1 MGLHVALALVLAALA
16 LAGAPA
22 PAAAADVKIIIG
34 GGPPH
39 AHPPGHHPPRF
50 IGGRPVVVWPQPV
63 YVAPRR
69 CQAPGYWTQQ
79 WIPQTQIYYVWA
91 PGRYDSDALWVEGH
105 YQPRAYQTGYWQPLW
120 VDARWVD
127 C

>member
-22 PAAAADVKIIIG
+22 PAAAADVTII
-34 GGPPH
+34 
-39 AHPPGHHPPRF
+39 

-79 WIPQTQIYYVWA
+79 WVPQTQIYYVWA
-91 PGRYDSDALWVEGH
+91 PGQYNSDALWVEGH
-105 YQPRAYQTGYWQPLW
+105 YEPRAYQTGYWQPLW
-120 VDARWVD
+120 MDARWVD

>member
-1 MGLHVALALVLAALA
+1 MLAALA

-22 PAAAADVKIIIG
+22 PAAADVKIIIG
-34 GGPPH
+34 GGRPH

-63 YVAPRR
+63 YIAPRR

-79 WIPQTQIYYVWA
+79 WVPQTQIYYVWA
-91 PGRYDSDALWVEGH
+91 PGQYNSDALWIEGH
-105 YQPRAYQTGYWQPLW
+105 YEPRAYQTGYWQPLW
-120 VDARWVD
+120 VDARWAD